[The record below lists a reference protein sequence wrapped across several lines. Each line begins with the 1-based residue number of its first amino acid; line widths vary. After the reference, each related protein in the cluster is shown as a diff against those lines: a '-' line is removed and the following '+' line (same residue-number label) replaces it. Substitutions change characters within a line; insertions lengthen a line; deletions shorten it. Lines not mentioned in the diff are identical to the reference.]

1 MVSRSF
7 VTAFYTVKPF
17 IPRIVQIAV
26 RSRFAKRKL
35 EAHLQNWPVD
45 PGAACVPER
54 WNGWPD
60 GKQFA
65 LLLIHDVDTHNGM
78 QKCREIMELEEKRQM
93 RSTFF
98 FVPERYETSAS
109 LRKEIVQRGN
119 EIGVHGLVHDGKL
132 FRSRPLFSKRASRI
146 NEYISQWGARG
157 FSAPSMHCNPQW
169 LNELDVEYSISTL
182 DTDPFEPNPCIS
194 GTIFPFYF
202 SFDNRR
208 ILELSHTMVQDF
220 TLFILLRQQT
230 ITIWKQKLDWIAAH
244 NGMALLNTHPD
255 YMNFGCRRSRYYEYD
270 AHLYEQFLQYVMDR
284 YGEHVWITSPSRVSN
299 WMKSM

>member
-1 MVSRSF
+1 
-7 VTAFYTVKPF
+7 
-17 IPRIVQIAV
+17 
-26 RSRFAKRKL
+26 
-35 EAHLQNWPVD
+35 
-45 PGAACVPER
+45 
-54 WNGWPD
+54 
-60 GKQFA
+60 
-65 LLLIHDVDTHNGM
+65 
-78 QKCREIMELEEKRQM
+78 
-93 RSTFF
+93 
-98 FVPERYETSAS
+98 
-109 LRKEIVQRGN
+109 
-119 EIGVHGLVHDGKL
+119 
-132 FRSRPLFSKRASRI
+132 
-146 NEYISQWGARG
+146 
-157 FSAPSMHCNPQW
+157 MHCNPQW

-284 YGEHVWITSPSRVSN
+284 YGEHVWITRPSDVVDIDILNSN
-299 WMKSM
+299 ESKKRPFKL